1 MVLIAVYLV
10 FMIIGDLLD
19 YAIGSFIEKEW
30 PSIGLTAFL
39 ALYFATLWLA
49 WVLAVRV
56 TEPKKAAA

>member
-39 ALYFATLWLA
+39 ALYFTTLWLA